1 MFVAI
6 FIVIISGVSYAGGF
20 GAIFKTAHEGGRLD
34 MWNFNPDPTI
44 RHTWFTLIIGGMFTY
59 LSLYAVNQV
68 QIQRL
73 MSTKSL
79 KHAQRSLWL
88 NWPILSVLSFTT
100 SFTGLV
106 LYNYYRKC
114 DPLLAGR
121 IKKRDQILAIYVIDA
136 LSHIPGIAGLFVSGI
151 FSASLSTVSSCLNSL
166 AAVTLEDYLK
176 PLYLFVT
183 KRQFSL
189 SPNRSAFPTKII
201 AACYGVVCI
210 GMAFVAQ
217 HIGGVLQ
224 MSLVVFGAVG
234 GPLFGLFTLGMSL
247 PCANEFGAVIGT
259 FLGLAVSLWIGFGQP
274 KPQPPVSVMQI
285 WLNFSSHKYL
295 DIILEPRILNRRLHA
310 IQCAGSGQ
318 CDSQS

>member
-1 MFVAI
+1 MFIAI
-6 FIVIISGVSYAGGF
+6 FIVIISGVSFAGGI
-20 GAIFKTAHEGGRLD
+20 GVIFKTANEGGRLD

-44 RHTWFTLIIGGMFTY
+44 RHSWFTLIIGGMFTY

-68 QIQRL
+68 QVQRL

-79 KHAQRSLWL
+79 KHAQRSLWM

-106 LYNYYRKC
+106 LYYYYRKC
-114 DPLLAGR
+114 DPFLAGR
-121 IKKRDQILAIYVIDA
+121 ITKRDQIMAIYVIDA

-176 PLYLFVT
+176 PLYLLVA
-183 KRQFSL
+183 KRPFNL
-189 SPNRSAFPTKII
+189 SPSHSALPTKII
-201 AACYGVVCI
+201 AACYGVICI

-217 HIGGVLQ
+217 QFNGVLQ

-234 GPLFGLFTLGMSL
+234 GPLFALFTLGMSL
-247 PCANEFGAVIGT
+247 PSANEFGAVIGT

-274 KPQPPVSVMQI
+274 KPQQPVSFI
-285 WLNFSSHKYL
+285 SSL
-295 DIILEPRILNRRLHA
+295 F
-310 IQCAGSGQ
+310 
-318 CDSQS
+318 